1 MLCYKRNPGTG
12 ERFLPFSSLMHVIVP
27 RFFQLSSRVS
37 VVICRCQRGFI
48 PRSVIHHFLGGFFF
62 LFFPI
67 SKYKNLTMDIKIL
80 FFAWETFWLDS
91 LMIIFLTNN
100 IFSKR
105 NNLSWN
111 NSFQILLDFS
121 FLKYL
126 KCACVFFFLIYLMR
140 NKYFKF

>member
-1 MLCYKRNPGTG
+1 MLQKKSWNRREISPLFFSHARHCPQV
-12 ERFLPFSSLMHVIVP
+12 LPT
-27 RFFQLSSRVS
+27 
-37 VVICRCQRGFI
+37 VVESICRHLSMSTRLHSQECYSSFFGG
-48 PRSVIHHFLGGFFF
+48 GGFFF